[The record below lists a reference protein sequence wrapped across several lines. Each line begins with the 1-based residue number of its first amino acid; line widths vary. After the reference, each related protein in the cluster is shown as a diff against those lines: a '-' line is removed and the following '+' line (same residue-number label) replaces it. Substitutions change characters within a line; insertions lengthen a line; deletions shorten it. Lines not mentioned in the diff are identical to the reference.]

1 MNLTSLSRLA
11 SLAVFAA
18 GTVSAGVVQM
28 PPTCTTPDGMAVSP
42 DGKLV
47 IAAPNNSRKQPGCIF
62 RLDAP
67 GGTPV
72 KWFDVPA
79 LPASGYSQP
88 MGVCFGPA
96 GELYVCDCQKKGL
109 ARVLCFTFRDGQVAT
124 CETVAEGLHNANGVK
139 YLNGRLYV
147 TQAFLFDIP
156 RGDGAATSGLYMFDA
171 KARNVR
177 VGNTPADPQ
186 CVFADVTRN
195 PKIKCGL
202 NGVAVTSKGEIY
214 TGNYGD
220 GTLWRLTPGAD
231 GRIASAVQVVH
242 PEAGVKTPDG
252 LCVDAEDNV
261 YIADMFGS
269 QTVKV
274 SPDGVVSIVQKDGLN
289 RPSEPCVWRGSVYT
303 ANYGG
308 TTLDE
313 KPLR

>member
-1 MNLTSLSRLA
+1 MNLSTLGRLA
-11 SLAVFAA
+11 SLAVLAA
-18 GTVSAGVVQM
+18 GTASAGVIQM
-28 PPTCTTPDGMAVSP
+28 PATCTTPDGMAVTP
-42 DGKLV
+42 DGKLLV
-47 IAAPNNSRKQPGCIF
+47 AAPNNSRKQPGCVF

-88 MGVCFGPA
+88 MGVCFGPE
-96 GELYVCDCQKKGL
+96 GELYVCDCQKKGH
-109 ARVLCFTFRDGQVAT
+109 ARVLRFTFRDDKVAS

-202 NGVAVTSKGEIY
+202 NGVAVTSKGDIY

-220 GTLWRLTPGAD
+220 GTLWKLTPGRD
-231 GRIASAVQVVH
+231 GRIVSAVQVLH
-242 PEAGVKTPDG
+242 PEDGVKTPDG
-252 LCVDAEDNV
+252 LCVDARDNV
-261 YIADMFGS
+261 YIADMFGG

-274 SPDGVVSIVQKDGLN
+274 TPKGEVVVVQGKGLN
-289 RPSEPCVWRGSVYT
+289 RPSEPCVWRGNVYT

-313 KPLR
+313 TPNR